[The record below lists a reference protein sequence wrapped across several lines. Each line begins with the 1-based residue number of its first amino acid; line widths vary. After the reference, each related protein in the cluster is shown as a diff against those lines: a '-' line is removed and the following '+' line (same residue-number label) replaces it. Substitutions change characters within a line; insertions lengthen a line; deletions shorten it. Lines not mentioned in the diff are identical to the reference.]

1 MGDVLNYANPPLEA
15 IAMQVLIETFAGEI
29 VIEVLEEK
37 APRTAAYF
45 LGFVDRGNY
54 NGATFYRSTRLS
66 VPNGPRLIQGGLLG
80 GALTGT
86 ASNSSDGTS
95 VALLEEIETTAQTGL
110 AHEYATVSLARDL
123 LSTGFVLSDFFICLG
138 DFPQLDFGGRQE
150 PDHRGFPAFGQV
162 VAGIDLVRTISEGE
176 TTGAT
181 PIDMLAGQILT
192 RPVTISKACRK

>member
-15 IAMQVLIETFAGEI
+15 IAMQVLIETSAGEI

-45 LGFVDRGNY
+45 LGFVDRGDY
-54 NGATFYRSTRLS
+54 SGATFYRSTRLS

-86 ASNSSDGTS
+86 ASNSSGGTS

-110 AHEYATVSLARDL
+110 AHQYATVSLARDL
-123 LSTGFVLSDFFICLG
+123 LGTGFALPEFFICLG
-138 DFPQLDFGGRQE
+138 DFPQLDLGGRKE
-150 PDHRGFPAFGQV
+150 PDDRGFPAFGKV
-162 VAGIDLVRTISEGE
+162 VAAMDVVMRISEGE
-176 TTGAT
+176 TAGST
-181 PIDMLAGQILT
+181 PIEMLEGEILT
-192 RPVTISKACRK
+192 RPVTISKAYTI